1 VFYQI
6 LFLFV
11 LRLFIIF
18 LKIEKSKRN
27 LIYNYL
33 IAVFFSIKSS
43 FKFEDKDSC
52 RAYEEETECQ
62 LVCYTKTLQT
72 M

>member
-1 VFYQI
+1 MFYQI

-11 LRLFIIF
+11 LRLFTIF
-18 LKIEKSKRN
+18 LKIEKSERN

-33 IAVFFSIKSS
+33 IALFPIKSS